1 MIETLGDFLR
11 NNAHKFPEEIAYRYE
26 GETVTF
32 AQQFERGNRL
42 ASALWARGVR
52 KQDRISILAQNTLE
66 FMECYSACEL
76 SGFIAATVNWRLA
89 PPEIEWILGD
99 SSPRVLVFE
108 AQYAPTI
115 EKIRERLGFIE
126 LFLCIGGQ
134 APDWAEDYH
143 SFRDQ
148 GDPAGAPARPR
159 PDDLM
164 HLIYTSGTTGRPK
177 GAMRTHR
184 AEIATGTLMATELG
198 LIVSDRLQLMMPIF
212 HVGARFLQI
221 AVHMRGGSV
230 VLHRM
235 FDPAAILEAIVTERV
250 TMIHMAP
257 TMVQAM
263 LEQPGIEDMDLSSLH
278 TICYSA
284 APMPVPVLK
293 RGLKLL
299 GPVFLQLYG
308 MTEGGGTTLHKR
320 QHKPDGT
327 PEEVKLLGSIGQAAP
342 TVDLKIIDEDGR
354 ETPVG
359 QPGEI
364 LTRTETH
371 LSGYWNNS
379 AATLAALRDGWY
391 HTGDLGYVDGQGFV
405 YLVDR
410 KKDMIV
416 SGGENIYSREVEEAL
431 ATHASVS
438 DVAVIG
444 VKDEYWGE
452 TVRAI
457 VVLRQG
463 ATATDV
469 ELIEHCKTQIA
480 SYKKP
485 KTVLFASELPRLPSG
500 KVNKVALRQSHGAPD
515 VKERI

>member
-11 NNAHKFPEEIAYRYE
+11 NNAYKFPKETAYHFE
-26 GETVTF
+26 GGTVTF
-32 AQQFERGNRL
+32 AEQFERGNRL
-42 ASALWARGVR
+42 ASALWKRGIR
-52 KQDRISILAQNTLE
+52 RQDRVSILSQNSLE
-66 FMECYSACEL
+66 YMECYAACEL
-76 SGFIAATVNWRLA
+76 AGYIAATVNWRLA
-89 PPEIEWILGD
+89 APEIEWILGN

-108 AQYAPTI
+108 AQYTETI
-115 EKIRERLGFIE
+115 DRIRDRLDFIE
-126 LFLCIGGQ
+126 LFLCVGGSTP
-134 APDWAEDYH
+134 AWAEDYH
-143 SFRDQ
+143 AFRDS
-148 GDPAGAPARPR
+148 GDKEGAPSRPL
-159 PDDLM
+159 PDEIM

-177 GAMRTHR
+177 GAIRTHR
-184 AEIATGTLMATELG
+184 SEIAVGILMATELG
-198 LIVSDRLQLMMPIF
+198 LIVSDRLQLIMPVF
-212 HVGARFLQI
+212 HVGARFLQM

-230 VLHRM
+230 VLHRS
-235 FDPAAILEAIVTERV
+235 FNPAEVLDAIERERV
-250 TMIHMAP
+250 TMTHMAP

-263 LEQPGIEDMDLSSLH
+263 LEQPGIEKRDLKSLH

-293 RGLKLL
+293 RGLELL

-320 QHKPDGT
+320 QHKLDGT
-327 PEEVKLLGSIGQAAP
+327 EQDLKRLGSIGQAAP
-342 TVDLKIIDEDGR
+342 NVDVKIIDEEGR
-354 ETPVG
+354 EMPVG

-371 LSGYWNNS
+371 MAGYWNNS
-379 AATLAALRDGWY
+379 AATVAALRDGWY
-391 HTGDLGYVDGQGFV
+391 HTGDLGYVDEEGFV

-431 ATHASVS
+431 ATHAAIA

-444 VKDEYWGE
+444 VKDDYWGE

-457 VVLRQG
+457 AVLRAG
-463 ATATDV
+463 KAVSEA

-485 KTVLFASELPRLPSG
+485 KSILFVDELPRLPSG
-500 KVNKVALRQSHGAPD
+500 KINKVALRQTHGAPEA
-515 VKERI
+515 KG